1 MTDQAT
7 TETMLTGQDNTDTGA
22 GNVDTTAQTDVTQT
36 AATTDGAGDE
46 TQQAGS
52 ESGNQDQPITYE
64 DFALPEGIAL
74 DSEVMGEF
82 LPFAQELKLD
92 QVGAQK
98 LVDMGSKLASK
109 MQQQAI
115 DAWQEQITGWAEQT
129 RNDPDI
135 GGNKLQS
142 TLASGRA
149 ALESFGTPAFN
160 QLLKDSGIGNH
171 PEMIRFMNRI
181 GKEVSNDSIVT
192 GGSSSNAG
200 KTPEQKLYPDMK

>member
-1 MTDQAT
+1 MTEQAT
-7 TETMLTGQDNTDTGA
+7 DTMLTGQDNTDTVA
-22 GNVDTTAQTDVTQT
+22 GNADATAQVDATQT
-36 AATTDGAGDE
+36 AATTDGAGAE
-46 TQQAGS
+46 TQQAQG
-52 ESGNQDQPITYE
+52 EGGNQDQPVTYQ
-64 DFALPEGIAL
+64 DFALPEGIVL
-74 DSEVMGEF
+74 DSEVMDEF

-98 LVDMGSKLASK
+98 LVDMGSKLATK

-129 RNDPDI
+129 RNDPDL
-135 GGNKLQS
+135 GGNNLQS

-181 GKEVSNDSIVT
+181 GKEISNDSIVT
-192 GGSSSNAG
+192 GNAANTADPL
-200 KTPEQKLYPDMK
+200 KAMYPTMNKS

>member
-1 MTDQAT
+1 MTDQA

-22 GNVDTTAQTDVTQT
+22 GNADATAQADVTQN
-36 AATTDGAGDE
+36 AAITNGADAD
-46 TQQAGS
+46 QQQG

-109 MQQQAI
+109 IQQQAM

-135 GGNKLQS
+135 GGNNLQS

-149 ALESFGTPAFN
+149 ALESFGTPSFN

-181 GKEVSNDSIVT
+181 GKEISNDSIVT
-192 GGSSSNAG
+192 GNASSNAD
-200 KTPEQKLYPDMK
+200 PLAAMYPSMKKS